1 MAQVLSA
8 YVAQVQSLLHD
19 TTGAFYPLTS
29 IQGWVNEGRQ
39 RVAFDSECVRV
50 LPPEGT
56 NQNQTVASQQIYPFS
71 TVNTLITAAN
81 PGVSG
86 IAYVRQIAVSW
97 GGMKPALVY
106 KPWTSFNAELLS
118 YATTVQGFP
127 IAWSQ
132 YGQGAAGTVYLW
144 PTPSSAQPMDWDCVC
159 YPIAL
164 ASDATV
170 DAIPAPFDGA
180 VQYYAA
186 YLAYLFAQR
195 GQDAEQ
201 MKQRYQARLINS
213 RRVSGPMM
221 TVNPYGG

>member
-39 RVAFDSECVRV
+39 RVAFDTECIRV

-56 NQNQTVASQQIYPFS
+56 NQNQTAANQQIYTFS
-71 TVNTLITAAN
+71 SRNTLIQAAN

-86 IAYVRQIAVSW
+86 IAWVRQVAVSW
-97 GGMKPALVY
+97 GSMKPAMVY
-106 KPWTSFNAELLS
+106 MPWTRFNAELLS

-127 IAWSQ
+127 VAWSQ
-132 YGQGAAGTVYLW
+132 YGEGASGTIYLW
-144 PTPSSAQPMDWDCVC
+144 PTPSSAQAMDWDCVC
-159 YPIAL
+159 YPINL
-164 ASDATV
+164 ASDSDT
-170 DAIPAPFDGA
+170 DAIPSPWDGM

-195 GQDAEQ
+195 QQDAQ
-201 MKQRYQARLINS
+201 AMMQRYTARGLNS
-213 RRVSGPMM
+213 RRVTGPHM
-221 TVNPYGG
+221 TVNPYAG